1 MGEKFLDLLKRIAM
15 TLLFNDETKQA
26 ILDELNKQID
36 IPFVSEDTEAELY
49 ELIYESVESALKGVL
64 NVESD

>member
-1 MGEKFLDLLKRIAM
+1 MGEKFLDFLKRIAM

>member
-64 NVESD
+64 GVEGN